1 MTKEKV
7 VLLTVE
13 NVAIWGGVGLAL
25 SIALPLIQI
34 IAGLCA
40 AIYSVL
46 SIVKMLKHWNEA
58 AKK

>member
-13 NVAIWGGVGLAL
+13 NAAIWSGVSLAVN
-25 SIALPLIQI
+25 IALPYIQI
-34 IAGLCA
+34 IAGCFA

-46 SIVKMLKHWNEA
+46 SILKMLKHWDETI
-58 AKK
+58 K

>member
-13 NVAIWGGVGLAL
+13 NVAIWSGVGLAL
-25 SIALPLIQI
+25 NIALPLIQI

-46 SIVKMLKHWNEA
+46 SIIKMLKHWNETV
-58 AKK
+58 KK